1 MSSVSGSMYKGWA
14 LVKFDAMKNG
24 YNRYQVDDAIAKL
37 TEENNLLKSKL
48 DAYIS
53 QAEADKKNYDQLL
66 EKYNILSRDI
76 EIKERAAND
85 IATIAIKEANDIVQ
99 SANLN
104 ADAIV
109 KEALLSAREILA
121 SVSKLGLEA
130 MEIKANLNDQLNV
143 LTNAIENFDVPPIP
157 NPDLM
162 NQCDE

>member
-1 MSSVSGSMYKGWA
+1 M
-14 LVKFDAMKNG
+14 KFDAMKNG

-53 QAEADKKNYDQLL
+53 QADVDKKNYEQLL
-66 EKYNILSRDI
+66 ERYNLLSRDI
-76 EIKERAAND
+76 EIKEKAAND
-85 IATIAIKEANDIVQ
+85 IATIAIKEANDIVR

-130 MEIKANLNDQLNV
+130 KEIKANLNEQLNV
-143 LTNAIENFDVPPIP
+143 LSTAIENFDVPPIP

>member
-1 MSSVSGSMYKGWA
+1 M
-14 LVKFDAMKNG
+14 KFDAMKNG

-143 LTNAIENFDVPPIP
+143 LTNAIENFDIPPIP